1 MSAVA
6 LGSLGV
12 DLVFSARTRYACYQE
27 ASVQSTTQEFLR
39 RNARRT
45 RAKADRPLAK
55 PKSCLL
61 SGRVAGSGGAS
72 LPSRPDQYDRK

>member
-12 DLVFSARTRYACYQE
+12 DLVFSACARYARYQE
-27 ASVQSTTQEFLR
+27 APVQITTQEFLR

-45 RAKADRPLAK
+45 RAKADMDMLDMY
-55 PKSCLL
+55 CT
-61 SGRVAGSGGAS
+61 
-72 LPSRPDQYDRK
+72 